1 MQNVLKNLFSI
12 PFIVVIAAVLMHC
25 SKQGA
30 AVPIETPPP
39 PPQPLAISFKQD
51 SVFINLAIT
60 SCRKE
65 NVGTYK
71 TTAIEAK
78 YPDSTVRKNSLIIR
92 VTGDSARAYSN
103 TEILATYTDSLGVMF
118 SNTIAD
124 TVNKVNLTKVEKKKN
139 GLVTGSFTIKV
150 SNSTKTKTYL
160 LKDGTI
166 SSTFPEY

>member
-12 PFIVVIAAVLMHC
+12 PFIIVVSAVLMHC

-39 PPQPLAISFKQD
+39 PPQPLAITFKQD
-51 SVFINLAIT
+51 SVFINLSIT

-65 NVGTYK
+65 NVGTFK

-78 YPDSTVRKNSLIIR
+78 YPDTTVRKNNLIIR
-92 VTGDSARAYSN
+92 ITGDSARSYSN

-124 TVNKVNLTKVEKKKN
+124 TSNKVNITKLEKKKN
-139 GLVTGSFTIKV
+139 GLVAGSFTLKV